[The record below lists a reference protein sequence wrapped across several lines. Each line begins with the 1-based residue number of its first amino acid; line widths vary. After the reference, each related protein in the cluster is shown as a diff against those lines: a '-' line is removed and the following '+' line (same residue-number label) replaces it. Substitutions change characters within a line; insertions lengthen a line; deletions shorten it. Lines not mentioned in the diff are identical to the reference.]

1 MKKVLFGSITLCF
14 LLTGCDEKTSAV
26 PKENKTTH
34 SNQEAKAE
42 NKTAN
47 SKQETKTAEKE
58 AEEIQGVQITPQ
70 AQSRY
75 TVEMSS
81 VEGENYS
88 MHVFANNEKHETQ
101 TDTWAGAKAGDEIYQ
116 GSYQIALQ
124 SKNSQLYLQEAQ
136 IGEFVFNG
144 SQKSGYVSKGS
155 PDFFVA
161 IQREASN
168 ISTGKAFYIN
178 KGKVKEVKIN
188 GADQGI
194 GLISNFKALDQGKF
208 MTATYN
214 NSEGIW
220 DFSTYQT
227 DLETGNA
234 TEIDS
239 KKLPLE
245 EGKGY
250 LKEKFDIAL

>member
-14 LLTGCDEKTSAV
+14 LLAGCDENTSAV
-26 PKENKTTH
+26 PKENKITH

-47 SKQETKTAEKE
+47 SKHETKAVEKE

-70 AQSRY
+70 VQSRY

-81 VEGENYS
+81 VEGKKYS

-124 SKNSQLYLQEAQ
+124 SKNPPLYLQEAQ
-136 IGEFVFNG
+136 IGEFMFNT
-144 SQKSGYVSKGS
+144 SQNSGFVSKGT
-155 PDFFVA
+155 PDFFVV

-168 ISTGKAFYIN
+168 ISTGKAYFTN
-178 KGKVKEVKIN
+178 KGRVIEVKID
-188 GADQGI
+188 GAEQGI
-194 GLISNFKALDQGKF
+194 GLISKFKALDQGKF
-208 MTATYN
+208 MTAIYD
-214 NSEGIW
+214 NSQGMWE
-220 DFSTYQT
+220 FNTYQT
-227 DLETGNA
+227 NLETGNA
-234 TEIDS
+234 SKIDS
-239 KKLPLE
+239 KKTFSR
-245 EGKGY
+245 KRY
-250 LKEKFDIAL
+250 RVCTK